1 MACEQYV
8 DMSASRKDTNEL
20 NKEIMREIDDNYMKA
35 DMSLAYLTD
44 KFGVSNKYITML
56 CKSTKGMTYIQYIQE
71 LRIKTATEYIK
82 DGQHSL
88 EEIAALCGYSNML
101 TFRRNFK
108 SVMGVNPSEYN

>member
-1 MACEQYV
+1 M

-20 NKEIMREIDDNYMKA
+20 NKEIMKEIDDNYMKA

-71 LRIKTATEYIK
+71 LRIKKATEYIK

>member
-1 MACEQYV
+1 
-8 DMSASRKDTNEL
+8 
-20 NKEIMREIDDNYMKA
+20 
-35 DMSLAYLTD
+35 
-44 KFGVSNKYITML
+44 
-56 CKSTKGMTYIQYIQE
+56 MTYIQYIQE
-71 LRIKTATEYIK
+71 LRIKKATEYIK